1 MSLRRGRLKSGSRR
15 TAARCMS
22 HLTTARH
29 SACRPNCFVSP
40 APPPKCRAIPK
51 PNARRLAE
59 SATSPSFPS
68 IRSAIMR
75 CGSGSTT
82 CIPPASIPGRFC
94 AISESTPSGAFR
106 IISTICRPRAWTAT
120 SRACAKARRIEP
132 LRRCEWT
139 KNDCPRMLYPRKK
152 RRTAFLTCA
161 ALLVIVPLGMTTAF
175 AQLRGHGG
183 PVRALAIS
191 SDGQTAVTGSFDS
204 TAIRW
209 SLTRNAAEQVLRFH
223 ADAVNAVVLL
233 RDGRAATAGAD
244 GRIAIWTPGNAEP
257 DAVLEGH
264 TAPIAALALSPD
276 GAILASASWDQTVR
290 LWPLAGGVPRV
301 LEGHTQN
308 VNGVA
313 FAPHGRTLVS
323 VSYDQSV
330 RIWPLSGPSTPT
342 VVAMP
347 SPLNA
352 VAVGGDGEITAG
364 GADGKL
370 YFLNGSGAPA
380 GEIAAGP
387 RPVIS
392 IAISPDGALMA
403 AAGIG
408 GSVAV
413 IDRKTRDVA
422 GTLVGP
428 GLPVWSVAFLPDS
441 RTLLTGGA
449 DNIIRRW
456 DAVTGD
462 PVDPILLET
471 AGDPLAAYAGD
482 HGAEVFRACVA
493 CHTLNA
499 EQANKAGPTLA
510 GIFGRRIATLPGY
523 NFSEGLKRL
532 DIVWTPETVSRLFEI
547 GPSAYTPG
555 TKMPE
560 QRIGSDQ
567 DRAALV
573 QFLERATKR

>member
-1 MSLRRGRLKSGSRR
+1 MLD
-15 TAARCMS
+15 
-22 HLTTARH
+22 
-29 SACRPNCFVSP
+29 
-40 APPPKCRAIPK
+40 AP
-51 PNARRLAE
+51 
-59 SATSPSFPS
+59 
-68 IRSAIMR
+68 
-75 CGSGSTT
+75 
-82 CIPPASIPGRFC
+82 
-94 AISESTPSGAFR
+94 
-106 IISTICRPRAWTAT
+106 
-120 SRACAKARRIEP
+120 
-132 LRRCEWT
+132 
-139 KNDCPRMLYPRKK
+139 KK
-152 RRTAFLTCA
+152 RGPALLTWA
-161 ALLVIVPLGMTTAF
+161 ALLVTLPLGMTTVF

-191 SDGQTAVTGSFDS
+191 PDGKTAISGSFDS

-209 SLTRNAAEQVLRFH
+209 SLPRNAAEQVLRFH
-223 ADAVNAVVLL
+223 DDAVNAVALL
-233 RDGRAATAGAD
+233 KGGRTATAGAD
-244 GRIAIWTPGNAEP
+244 GRIAIWTPGNAKP

-264 TAPIAALALSPD
+264 TAPIAALAVSPD
-276 GAILASASWDQTVR
+276 GATLASASWDHTVR
-290 LWPLAGGVPRV
+290 LSPLGGGAARV

-313 FAPHGRTLVS
+313 FAPDGRSLVS
-323 VSYDQSV
+323 VSYDQSL
-330 RIWPLSGPSTPT
+330 RIWPLSGSPAPT
-342 VVAMP
+342 VIAMR

-352 VAVGGDGEITAG
+352 VAVGGDGEIVAG

-370 YFLNGSGAPA
+370 YFLSAAGAAA

-387 RPVIS
+387 KPVIS
-392 IAISPDGALMA
+392 IAISPDGALVA
-403 AAGIG
+403 AASIG

-413 IDRKTRDVA
+413 IDRKTRSLA
-422 GTLVGP
+422 RTLVGP

-456 DAVTGD
+456 DAVSGESI
-462 PVDPILLET
+462 DPILLET

-523 NFSEGLKRL
+523 KFSEGLKRL
-532 DIVWTPETVSRLFEI
+532 DIVWTPETVSKLFEI

-560 QRIGSDQ
+560 QRIGSEQ

-573 QFLERATKR
+573 QFLERATRK

>member
-1 MSLRRGRLKSGSRR
+1 MLCK
-15 TAARCMS
+15 
-22 HLTTARH
+22 
-29 SACRPNCFVSP
+29 NP
-40 APPPKCRAIPK
+40 A
-51 PNARRLAE
+51 L
-59 SATSPSFPS
+59 
-68 IRSAIMR
+68 
-75 CGSGSTT
+75 
-82 CIPPASIPGRFC
+82 
-94 AISESTPSGAFR
+94 
-106 IISTICRPRAWTAT
+106 
-120 SRACAKARRIEP
+120 
-132 LRRCEWT
+132 
-139 KNDCPRMLYPRKK
+139 
-152 RRTAFLTCA
+152 LTCA
-161 ALLVIVPLGMTTAF
+161 ALLVILPPGMTPAF

-223 ADAVNAVVLL
+223 TDAVNAVVLL

-244 GRIAIWTPGNAEP
+244 GRIAIWTPGNAAP
-257 DAVLEGH
+257 DAALEGH

-276 GAILASASWDQTVR
+276 GATLASASWDQTVR
-290 LWPLAGGVPRV
+290 LWPLTGGAPHV

-313 FAPHGRTLVS
+313 FAPDGRTLVS

-330 RIWPLSGPSTPT
+330 RIWPLSGPSAPT

-352 VAVGGDGEITAG
+352 VAVGGDGEITVG

-370 YFLNGSGAPA
+370 YFLNGSGARA

-392 IAISPDGALMA
+392 IAISPDGALVA

-413 IDRKTRDVA
+413 VDRKTRDLA
-422 GTLVGP
+422 RTLVGP
-428 GLPVWSVAFLPDS
+428 GLPVWSVAFMPDS

-462 PVDPILLET
+462 PVDPILLES

-493 CHTLNA
+493 CHTLGA
-499 EQANKAGPTLA
+499 EQANRAGPTLA

-523 NFSEGLKRL
+523 HFSEALKRL

-560 QRIGSDQ
+560 QRIGSEQ

-573 QFLERATKR
+573 KFLERATTK